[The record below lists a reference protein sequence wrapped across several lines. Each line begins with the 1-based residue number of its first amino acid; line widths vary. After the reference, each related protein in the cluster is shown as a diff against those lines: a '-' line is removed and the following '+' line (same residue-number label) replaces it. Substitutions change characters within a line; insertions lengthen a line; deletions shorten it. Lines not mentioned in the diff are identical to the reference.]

1 MRGGV
6 GIEVKTPAQI
16 KVMRAAGLVV
26 ARTLRAVSGAV
37 GPGVTTAELDALAER
52 EIRGAGAIPSFKGY
66 HGYPATICTSVN
78 DEIVHGIPSQDRRLR
93 EGDIISIDCG
103 AIVDGWHGDAAVTV
117 GVGAIAD
124 EHARLL
130 QVCEAALWRGLAQAQ
145 AGHRLGDI
153 SHAVETSVR
162 EAGHYGV
169 VEEYTG
175 HGIGSAM
182 HMDPP
187 VPNYGR
193 PGRGPRLTPGMALA
207 IEPMVMLGDEETVLL
222 DDGWT
227 VITADGSWAGHF
239 EHTVA
244 IMPDGPWVLTAEDGG
259 RSGFALL
266 AGGTT
271 PPDPPDPGGT
281 HPPRPPLGGTHPP
294 RPPLPPLGGT

>member
-1 MRGGV
+1 MRRTAGPS
-6 GIEVKTPAQI
+6 IEIKTPEQI

-26 ARTLRAVSGAV
+26 ARTLHTLTEAV
-37 GPGVTTAELDALAER
+37 GPGVTTGELDAIAER
-52 EIRGAGAIPSFKGY
+52 EIRAAGATPSFKGY
-66 HGYPATICTSVN
+66 HGYPASICTSVN
-78 DEIVHGIPSQDRRLR
+78 EEIVHGIPSQDRHLR

-117 GVGAIAD
+117 GVGVISA

-130 QVCEAALWRGLAQAQ
+130 EVCETALSRGLAQAQ
-145 AGHRLGDI
+145 AGGRLGDI

-162 EAGHYGV
+162 EAGSYSL

-193 PGRGPRLTPGMALA
+193 AGRGPRLEPGMALA
-207 IEPMVMLGDEETVLL
+207 IEPMVMLGREETVLL

-227 VITADGSWAGHF
+227 VITADGSWAAHF

-244 IMPDGPWVLTAEDGG
+244 IMPDGPWVLTAEDGVK
-259 RSGFALL
+259 SGFARFGETRPHDEAP
-266 AGGTT
+266 AGLSDTRKT
-271 PPDPPDPGGT
+271 DTASIPPT
-281 HPPRPPLGGTHPP
+281 
-294 RPPLPPLGGT
+294 